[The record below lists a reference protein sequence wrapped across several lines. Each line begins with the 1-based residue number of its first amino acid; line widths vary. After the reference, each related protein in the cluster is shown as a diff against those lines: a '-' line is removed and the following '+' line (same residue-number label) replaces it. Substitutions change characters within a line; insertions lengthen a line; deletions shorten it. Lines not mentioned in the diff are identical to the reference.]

1 SRTVTAVPNAGYIFA
16 TWTENGAVVSG
27 SASYAFTLRGD
38 QDLVANFIPNPFPA
52 ISGAYNGLFCD
63 ETNGV
68 SPQSCGCFTITVAA
82 KGAYTGSLQVG
93 GGRYSFVGQ
102 FDFAGT
108 ASQSIARTNANALTV
123 DLQLD
128 LANRTDR
135 VTGSVSDG
143 AWTSALAGD
152 RAIYDGRTTLAP
164 EAGSY
169 TLVLAG
175 AYGSTNKPAGDSYG
189 ALTVGK
195 NGAISFTGTLAD
207 GTKVTP
213 SAPVSKYGQWP
224 FYASLCG
231 GQGVLWSWLTF
242 TNASDLGGAVA
253 WVKLPLKTP
262 YYPAGFSLAAE
273 ALGARYFPPGRGTN
287 VLGLT
292 TSTDLTLTLE
302 GGGLAQGITNRIA
315 LAGNNRV
322 TTLSGPKLSLTF
334 AQSTGEF
341 HGSVVNHATSRP
353 ASFGG
358 VLLQGQGFGSGFFL
372 GASGSGE
379 VRVEP

>member
-1 SRTVTAVPNAGYIFA
+1 MATNRSLVGYFEIHPTDTITVAAAPTVG
-16 TWTENGAVVSG
+16 GRVSG
-27 SASYAFTLRGD
+27 GGTFKAGGLGPRDGSPQCRLHLCHLDRKWGRREQFGQLRLHAARRPRFSGRS
-38 QDLVANFIPNPFPA
+38 FIPNPFPA

-128 LANRTDR
+128 LANGTDR

-262 YYPAGFSLAAE
+262 YLSCGLLPGCRGARGALLSSRQRDQCVGPDDQHGLDPDTGGRR
-273 ALGARYFPPGRGTN
+273 LGAGHRQPDSPC
-287 VLGLT
+287 
-292 TSTDLTLTLE
+292 
-302 GGGLAQGITNRIA
+302 
-315 LAGNNRV
+315 
-322 TTLSGPKLSLTF
+322 
-334 AQSTGEF
+334 
-341 HGSVVNHATSRP
+341 
-353 ASFGG
+353 
-358 VLLQGQGFGSGFFL
+358 GQ
-372 GASGSGE
+372 
-379 VRVEP
+379 